1 MAKDKKPA
9 KFSWDDYS
17 EGETSAPDSGQK
29 SAEKPQ
35 KFSWDSFSDVEV
47 DPKERGKQVYESPV
61 GPPVAA
67 IGSLSEIPSRIM
79 ASNEEL
85 YPSGTSPERHP
96 VMGTP
101 PTALPGGAIPKLTQA
116 ATKVAEASGVGGA
129 LARTA
134 LSTGQGAVMSAMEE
148 GKPGESWQDK
158 IDRVKSGAKLS
169 GGVQLAAE
177 SIPIVGKALGAGAR
191 KIGSALSGVDENI
204 IKNYAARTDEVNDLI
219 KQSGGDVTEA
229 ADIVRNELSAG
240 IQNTKAGL
248 NARISRTLSK
258 ASPEKNIPVQPLLE
272 KLEAAKS
279 RLNPNFKGSA
289 IKEIDEMISAIKS
302 EAPDGMTN
310 VSSLY
315 QIKQFLN
322 EGSASAYN
330 KGGQIFTRAS
340 EAARAAKDAAQDAR
354 SMLKP
359 VAGAISEADSQLSK
373 LHAIERRLNK
383 NLLAAGKPDAALIAA
398 GSGANARNAANL
410 RELER
415 ISGVPVTQRAKDLAT
430 AKTFSNPS
438 LTPTDFTGKAAA
450 RVLAA
455 GGIGTAVAGP
465 VGGAIAAG
473 LTSPMAVKLGVN
485 GARIA
490 ERMASRVPSF
500 ARMTRENPVV
510 AQTIVQ
516 LMSRQIRSQND
527 PAPQVTP
534 EIKEFFQ
541 ENPKL
546 LQDIPDPKTRDQ
558 LQREIAPKG
567 EDRWAQSGLQKLGIQ
582 DPKLAAQLMQ
592 SKQGKQLLIE
602 ASDLSPNSPA
612 MKRIKDQIQKLGG
625 KDATLSG
632 TEIQSPGRQREPARR
647 R

>member
-438 LTPTDFTGKAAA
+438 LTPTALTGKAAA